1 MAPLV
6 AVWEIVGEYVLFE
19 IVALRNSSFAD
30 LPGSALAGKLA
41 VPYLP
46 DGSALPSGGLGV

>member
-1 MAPLV
+1 M